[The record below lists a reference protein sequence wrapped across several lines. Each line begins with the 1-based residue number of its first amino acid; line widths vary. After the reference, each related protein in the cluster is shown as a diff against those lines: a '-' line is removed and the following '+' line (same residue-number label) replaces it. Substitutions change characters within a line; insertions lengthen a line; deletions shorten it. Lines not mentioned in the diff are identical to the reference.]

1 MTDWELTHWVLQP
14 LYAWAG
20 LEAAFNPDGAIA
32 KCWVAAVRAGHY
44 PGRPRTADRPYGGEG
59 DAAPAGWWSE
69 FEQELL
75 IAKADGT
82 LSWTG

>member
-1 MTDWELTHWVLQP
+1 MLHP
-14 LYAWAG
+14 LYDWAG
-20 LEAAFNPDGAIA
+20 LGEQFDPQGPIA
-32 KCWVAAVRAGHY
+32 RCWVAAVRAGHY

-59 DAAPAGWWSE
+59 EASPAGWWSE

-82 LSWTG
+82 LSWEG